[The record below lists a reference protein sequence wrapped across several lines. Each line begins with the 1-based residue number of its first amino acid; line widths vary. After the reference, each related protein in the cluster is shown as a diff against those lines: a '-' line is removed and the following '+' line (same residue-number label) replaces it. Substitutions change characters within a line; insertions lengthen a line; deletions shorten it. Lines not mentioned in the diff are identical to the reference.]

1 MVDQGLDEVL
11 AQLHDYGL
19 EPFSKRN
26 PTWVYGKLT
35 RCKTAVDGVGEQTG
49 WYVLHPYTTEKGV
62 TLYFGAFGDWRSGE
76 SQKLKIKGTRLTS
89 EERELMRARQEDAK
103 RRAAENAE
111 KAARKAARRASA
123 MWERLPDKGRSPYL
137 DRKQIVGIN
146 VRYGRKGG
154 LLVPMKTAKAGV
166 VGLQV
171 IHPERQADTG
181 RDKQYWPFG
190 MQKDGAYC
198 MVGPH
203 PEPGEP
209 ILIAEGYATGVSLHM
224 ATSLTVCV
232 AFDAGNLL
240 PVGKAMRDE
249 YPGRPLIF
257 CADDDWKTTKPDKV
271 TPWNPGVEKAEN
283 ASVIL
288 GGQFVVPVFDAGRED
303 KWTDWND
310 LHVAE
315 GLDAVRRQV
324 MAVVKPAA
332 DEGWRLLLRRTQNG
346 GLSGHMINV
355 SLILGND
362 ERWDGVLGF
371 DQFSSKTVKLRTP
384 PYGGEPGEWT
394 DLDDMLTT
402 EWLAQQY
409 NLLAKTGTVL
419 EGVSVTASKNSFH
432 PVRRYLDGLAW
443 DHTPRLESWLHLIM
457 GVPLTPYS
465 MKVSKRWMLGAVAR
479 VMKPGAKVDNVIIF
493 EGLQGEGKSTALSV
507 LGGEWFMDTPFTL
520 GDKEAY
526 QMIRGK
532 WIVELGE
539 LDAFNKADSTKA
551 KQFFSAST
559 DTFRESYGRR
569 SADVPRQCVFAGT
582 TNQEEYLKDTTG
594 NRRYWPV
601 MCTKVEL
608 EALREIRDQL
618 WAEAVFCYHA
628 GDIWWVT
635 REERE
640 LFEVEQDAR
649 YTVDAWEYKI
659 LPFLE
664 DYVGE
669 TVTSDQ
675 ILGQALNLD
684 YGHWGKPEQ
693 MRVGHIMHRLGWRR
707 KRLNSS
713 GKSNIRPWGYERPN
727 SWRRSPQAV
736 MEERESAF

>member
-76 SQKLKIKGTRLTS
+76 SQKLKIKGARLTN

-154 LLVPMKTAKAGV
+154 VLVPMKTAKAGI

-310 LHVAE
+310 LHVSE

-332 DEGWRLLLRRTQNG
+332 DEGWRLLLRRTQSG

-362 ERWDGVLGF
+362 ERWEDVLGF

-432 PVRRYLDGLAW
+432 PVRRYLEGLAW
-443 DHTPRLESWLHLIM
+443 DHTPRLESWLHQIM

-465 MKVSKRWMLGAVAR
+465 MKVAKRWMLGAVAR

-532 WIVELGE
+532 WIIELGE

-707 KRLNSS
+707 KRLNAS

-727 SWRRSPQAV
+727 SWRRSP
-736 MEERESAF
+736 